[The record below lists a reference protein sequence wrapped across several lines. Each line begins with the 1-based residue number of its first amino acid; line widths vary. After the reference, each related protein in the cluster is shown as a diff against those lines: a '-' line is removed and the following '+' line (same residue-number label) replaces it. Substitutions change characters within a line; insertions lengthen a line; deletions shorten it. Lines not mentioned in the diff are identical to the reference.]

1 MKKTALL
8 ASGGIA
14 LSILAMAC
22 CFNYFTA
29 SRPLQQ
35 VIEADSRNHGVKA
48 SAHFEYYVVPS
59 SLVFDLEGVGPGNSM
74 ADVTRVL
81 LQYSAVMKEHTYSD
95 VTLAYAGTSKFML
108 DGAYFHE
115 LGVEFGAQNPVYT
128 IRTLP
133 ENVKKLD
140 GSAAFGRWEGGWLG
154 VMNKQMEDFSEFHK
168 QWYIADMSK
177 SPS

>member
-1 MKKTALL
+1 MKKTIIFG
-8 ASGGIA
+8 SSVVA
-14 LSILAMAC
+14 LSIVGMAYG
-22 CFNYFTA
+22 FNYFTA

-35 VIEADSRNHGVKA
+35 VIELDSRNHGVEA
-48 SAHFEYYVVPS
+48 SAHFQYYLLPS
-59 SLVFDLEGVGPGNSM
+59 SLVFDLKGVGPTNSM

-81 LQYSAVMKEHTYSD
+81 LQYSAAMKEHTYHD
-95 VTLAYAGTSKFML
+95 ITLAYSGKSKFML

-115 LGVEFGAQNPVYT
+115 LGSEFGAQNPIYT

-133 ENVKKLD
+133 QNVKKLD

-154 VMNKQMEDFSEFHK
+154 VMGKQMEDFNEFHK

-177 SPS
+177 AAS